1 MADVVLDA
9 RMSNKEL
16 LKSIETVLN
25 KAGERF
31 NQFVSATDT
40 KLNRIGSN
48 LGQGLMSGFNSQLNS
63 AEKKLDELQN
73 KANRSGSSSSSTKSI
88 NINDNN
94 NAIINGFQTQDFE
107 LLQLNEHYRQLEVSS
122 KRAAEAQS
130 KIFNRQRADAKMDLS
145 SALKMPTNDIDE
157 VNAKLKRL
165 QDIKSKISYSQRP
178 LLNPSEIQGIDTQ
191 ISNLNKKLEIL
202 QAKVKQPLSFN
213 NVMSMPTGNLN
224 DISAKMKAITNLRG
238 QYAANAPEL
247 AQLNQAYQR
256 LSNIQKEALTAGVQL
271 EKHNNKL
278 ATSFENLGK
287 RVMFY
292 AGLAALTSFVK

>member
-9 RMSNKEL
+9 RMSNEEL
-16 LKSIETVLN
+16 LGSIDKVLGN
-25 KAGERF
+25 MEKKFDASV
-31 NQFVSATDT
+31 NNINAKLAT
-40 KLNRIGSN
+40 IGSN
-48 LGQGLMSGFNSQLNS
+48 LGQLLMSNLNSQLDS

-94 NAIINGFQTQDFE
+94 NAIINGFQKQDFE
-107 LLQLNEHYRQLEVSS
+107 LVQLNEHYRQLEISS

-165 QDIKSKISYSQRP
+165 QDIKSKISSSQRP

-224 DISAKMKAITNLRG
+224 EISAKMKAITNLR
-238 QYAANAPEL
+238 
-247 AQLNQAYQR
+247 
-256 LSNIQKEALTAGVQL
+256 
-271 EKHNNKL
+271 
-278 ATSFENLGK
+278 
-287 RVMFY
+287 
-292 AGLAALTSFVK
+292 